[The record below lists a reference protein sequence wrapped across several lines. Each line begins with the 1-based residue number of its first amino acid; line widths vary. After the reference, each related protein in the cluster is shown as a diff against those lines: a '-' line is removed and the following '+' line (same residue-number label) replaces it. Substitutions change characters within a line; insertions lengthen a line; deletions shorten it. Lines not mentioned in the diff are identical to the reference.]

1 MTLYAKII
9 DGTVAA
15 YPYHLYQLKIDFPDT
30 SFPNPPELADLSVFD
45 VWPVVESVQP
55 GFNQASQKIQEGVP
69 ALVEGIWTQQWNV
82 VDLTPEETASTDG
95 ERIAAL
101 WQAAHDTEF
110 NAISGS
116 AVGLIVLGV
125 MQGKPK
131 CMAVQLWIKSLWALY
146 YERKANGSDSTDFST
161 VGTCPHSVP
170 ELMQELGF

>member
-1 MTLYAKII
+1 MSHVKII
-9 DGTVAA
+9 DGAVAA
-15 YPYHLYQLKIDFPDT
+15 YPYALSQLRVEYPDT
-30 SFPNPPELADLSVFD
+30 SFPQPYELADLTVF
-45 VWPVVESVQP
+45 
-55 GFNQASQKIQEGVP
+55 GVHEVMEIDAPAFDPETQRIEELTP
-69 ALVEGIWTQQWNV
+69 ALVNDTWTQQWNV

-131 CMAVQLWIKSLWALY
+131 CMAVQLWIKSLWSLY